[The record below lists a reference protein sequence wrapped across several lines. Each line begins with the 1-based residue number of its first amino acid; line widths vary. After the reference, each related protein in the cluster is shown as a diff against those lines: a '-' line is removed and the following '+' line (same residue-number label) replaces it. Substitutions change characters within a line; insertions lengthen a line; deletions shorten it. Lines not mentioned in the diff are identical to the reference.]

1 MSINFK
7 AYSDSWLKAVNDK
20 DTSIMSDILSNDFV
34 WVNDR
39 FNFKLDKQETINWCK
54 DTNYTAHDFSCFYE
68 NDEALVGTHN
78 VIEPNAPDSSVI
90 FIAKIKDKK
99 IVSHQY
105 LREFQR

>member
-1 MSINFK
+1 
-7 AYSDSWLKAVNDK
+7 
-20 DTSIMSDILSNDFV
+20 MSDILSNDFV

-68 NDEALVGTHN
+68 NDEVLVGTHN
-78 VIEPNAPDSSVI
+78 VVEPNTPDSSVI